1 MGAGGWGVGQ
11 GGKGGRVGKKEQEIG
26 WGHFD
31 TFRQTIWVVPLK
43 TKLMTDVISSLMIYE
58 CKEQ

>member
-1 MGAGGWGVGQ
+1 MGQ